1 MDDVDRMPARQPAK
15 DRQFVTALD
24 RGLQV
29 LRAFSKQ
36 QGGLRNGQ
44 LAKQTRLAPST
55 ISRLVYTLREL
66 GYIRYD
72 RASRAYVLSPQV
84 LTLGYPVLSQAPLLH
99 QVRPVLVQI
108 SQQTG
113 ETCGFAQRDGMY
125 ATFLD
130 CVQGRNMLAVR
141 MEIGARLPL
150 ANSAS
155 GLCLLKASP
164 EAERRMLV
172 SRIRARLSRRRMAVS
187 PFEQSL
193 AEALASP
200 VVIVR
205 DAWHKGIGG
214 IAVPVSNGTET
225 GAIVVPVA
233 TSSVTEK
240 EMRGALSAKLLE
252 LVGRYQLVRGNGG

>member
-1 MDDVDRMPARQPAK
+1 MRGRQRFK

-29 LRAFSKQ
+29 LRAFSCK

-44 LAKQTRLAPST
+44 LAKQTQLAPST

-72 RASRAYVLSPQV
+72 RGTRSYMLAPQV

-108 SQQTG
+108 VQQTG
-113 ETCGFAQRDGMY
+113 ETCGFAQRDGVY

-130 CVQGRNMLAVR
+130 CVQGRSMLAVR
-141 MEIGARLPL
+141 MEVGARLPL

-164 EAERRMLV
+164 DAERRMLV
-172 SRIRARLSRRRMAVS
+172 SRIRARMTRRRIAVG
-187 PFEQSL
+187 PFEHSL

-200 VVIVR
+200 VVIMR
-205 DAWHKGIGG
+205 DTWHKGIGG
-214 IAVPVSNGTET
+214 IAVPVSNGSEV

-233 TSSVTEK
+233 TASVSEK
-240 EMRGALSAKLLE
+240 EMRGPLSAKILE
-252 LVGRYQLVRGNGG
+252 LAGRYRLMRETT

>member
-1 MDDVDRMPARQPAK
+1 MPARQPAA

-29 LRAFSKQ
+29 LRAFSRR

-44 LAKQTRLAPST
+44 LAKETKLAPST
-55 ISRLVYTLREL
+55 ISRLVFTLREL

-72 RASRAYVLSPQV
+72 RATRSYVLASQV
-84 LTLGYPVLSQAPLLH
+84 LTLGYPVLTQTPLLH
-99 QVRPVLVQI
+99 QIRPVLVQI
-108 SQQTG
+108 SKQTG
-113 ETCGFAQRDGMY
+113 ETCGFAQRDGTY

-155 GLCLLKASP
+155 GLCLLKATAP
-164 EAERRMLV
+164 AERRMLV
-172 SRIRARLSRRRMAVS
+172 SRIRARLVRRRIAVA
-187 PFEQSL
+187 PFEQNL

-200 VVIVR
+200 VVIMR
-205 DAWHKGIGG
+205 DTWHRGIGG
-214 IAVPVSNGTET
+214 IAVPVSNGTEIGT
-225 GAIVVPVA
+225 IVVPVA
-233 TSSVTEK
+233 TASVSEK

-252 LVGRYQLVRGNGG
+252 LVGRYQLGRGAVQATSR